1 MADLPTW
8 EQRMRAPAL
17 LSRSLVGPPI
27 SWAKARAD
35 CGVLLANPGGRTEVF
50 RFDSAQV
57 PAALTQVSDR
67 PAGTPGAA
75 ISPDGESVFW
85 FDDRAGDELG
95 RWERQR
101 VGEAG
106 SATLLADLPPAYPAG
121 IAPRADGRV
130 FVGRMLDTATSDGV
144 GFELAVATA
153 DGAGRII
160 YSCTDPAD
168 LVDVAD
174 DGELALLGFAPA
186 GDWLHAGVR
195 VVRVSDGTVVA
206 ELVDD
211 GRSLVAAGFHPADA
225 EQVLLTHER
234 LDFTTPALWNPT
246 TGQLADL
253 GTSLEGD
260 VSASWYPDGRAL
272 LLTVLHDARH
282 RLFRLELDSGQVT
295 PIVTRPGTVAAS
307 SARPDGSVHALL
319 SASDQP
325 VSLLRLTDGTQT
337 SLVVLPGPVPA
348 PVGPVTDVYVEGPAG
363 RIHALVDPPV
373 GSSAP
378 YPTVFMPHGGPTAQD
393 LDGWNDRV
401 AALVDSGY
409 AVVRVN
415 YRGSTGYGAAWRDAL
430 HRRLGFIE
438 LEDIGAVRDH
448 LERAGFVDPH
458 RVSIAGGSWGGFLTL
473 MAVGTQPDRWRSG
486 AAMVPLA
493 DQVTAAEDSPSFMKA
508 YDAALMGGTIEEL
521 PDAYR
526 AASPITYAEAVTAP
540 LFVTAGENDPR
551 CPVRQVDTYVQRLR
565 DLGKTV
571 QYERSATGH
580 WLPDVDMK
588 VAETRRLLAF
598 LAETLPTRA

>member
-1 MADLPTW
+1 MAELPTW

-17 LSRSLVGPPI
+17 LPGSLVGPAI
-27 SWAKARAD
+27 SWAKDRAD
-35 CGVLLANPGGRTEVF
+35 RGVLLANPGGRTEVF
-50 RFDSAQV
+50 RFDSSTV
-57 PAALTQVSDR
+57 PATLTQVTDR
-67 PAGTPGAA
+67 PAGTLGAA

-95 RWERQR
+95 RWECQR
-101 VGEAG
+101 VGDRG
-106 SATLLADLPPAYPAG
+106 SATLLADLLPAYPAG
-121 IAPRADGRV
+121 IAPLADGRV

-153 DGAGRII
+153 GGSGRVV
-160 YSCTDPAD
+160 YRCPDPAD
-168 LVDVAD
+168 LVDVAH

-186 GDWLHAGVR
+186 GDWLHTGVR
-195 VVRVSDGTVVA
+195 VVRVSDGAVVA
-206 ELVDD
+206 QLVDD
-211 GRSLVAAGFHPADA
+211 GRSLVGAGFHPADA
-225 EQVLLTHER
+225 DRVLLTHER
-234 LDFTTPALWNPT
+234 LDFSTPALWSPT
-246 TGQLADL
+246 TGQLTDV
-253 GTSLEGD
+253 GTSFEGD

-272 LLTVLHDARH
+272 LVSVLRDARH
-282 RLFRLELDSGQVT
+282 RLFRLDLGSRQVT
-295 PIVTRPGTVAAS
+295 PLVTRPGTVAAS
-307 SARPDGSVHALL
+307 CARPDGSVHALL

-325 VSLLRLTDGTQT
+325 VSLIRLANGTQT

-348 PVGPVTDVYVEGPAG
+348 PVGPVADVYVEGPSG
-363 RIHALVDPPV
+363 RIHALVHQPA
-373 GSSAP
+373 GRSAP

-393 LDGWNDRV
+393 LDVWNDRV
-401 AALVDSGY
+401 AALVDCGY

-430 HRRLGFIE
+430 HRQLGFIE
-438 LEDIGAVRDH
+438 LEDIGAVRDY
-448 LERAGFVDPH
+448 LERTGVVDPP
-458 RVSIAGGSWGGFLTL
+458 RVSIVGGSWGGFLTL
-473 MAVGTQPDRWRSG
+473 MALGTQPDRWRSG

-526 AASPITYAEAVTAP
+526 AASPITYAEAVIAP

-571 QYERSATGH
+571 RYERSPTGH
-580 WLPDVDMK
+580 WLPDVDMR
-588 VAETRRLLAF
+588 VAEMRRLVEF
-598 LAETLPTRA
+598 LAETLPV